1 MWHCTATLMCRGLGF
16 HLIPVEAAWHDRTM
30 RSRTNGSQPFAI
42 KVDDE
47 VLNDLRARIRST
59 RWPQPAP
66 GAAWE
71 QGTDLEYLRELLSH
85 WAETFD
91 WRAQERALNAF
102 HHFRVELEGVR
113 IHFVHA
119 RARHGGGIPLILTHG
134 WPSAF
139 VELLPLVPLLTDPE
153 NHGIDG
159 PAFDLVIPS
168 LPGYGFSERPARAN
182 YRSIAKLW
190 HRLMRDL
197 GYARYGAGGGDFGAG
212 VATLMALDDPAPLLG
227 IHLSN
232 LELSP
237 FIGAGAPPLSETE
250 RAYLAQRQR
259 WDDVERGYSAIQS
272 TKPQTLAYAL
282 NDSPAGL
289 AAWVVE
295 KWRSWSDSG
304 GDLNRRFSRDFL
316 LTLLTIYWVTGTMT
330 TSMRDYFDNR
340 WHGIALG
347 PQDMVRVPTAI
358 ANFAKQLAFEGEP
371 PREWAQRL
379 YDVRQWTP
387 MISGGHF
394 APAEEPELFA
404 RDVARFFAGLAP

>member
-1 MWHCTATLMCRGLGF
+1 MT
-16 HLIPVEAAWHDRTM
+16 
-30 RSRTNGSQPFAI
+30 SGSQTKGIQPFNI
-42 KVDDE
+42 HVGDE
-47 VLNDLRARIRST
+47 VLTDLRARIRST

-71 QGTDLEYLRELLSH
+71 QGTDLDYLRALLTY

-102 HHFRVELEGVR
+102 DHFRVELEGVR

-119 RARHGGGIPLILTHG
+119 PARHGGGIPLILTHG

-139 VELLPLVPLLTDPE
+139 VELLALVPLLTDPAS
-153 NHGIDG
+153 HGIDG

-168 LPGYGFSERPARAN
+168 LPGYGFSERPARTN

-197 GYARYGAGGGDFGAG
+197 GYERYGAGGGDFGAG
-212 VATLMALDDPAPLLG
+212 VATLMALDDPGPLLG

-232 LELSP
+232 LEHSP
-237 FIGAGAPPLSETE
+237 SIGEGAPALTE
-250 RAYLAQRQR
+250 AENRYLAQRQR

-272 TKPQTLAYAL
+272 TKPQTLAYGL

-289 AAWVVE
+289 AAWIVE

-304 GDLNRRFSRDFL
+304 GHLDLRFSRDFL
-316 LTLLTIYWVTGTMT
+316 LTLLTIYWATGTIT

-340 WHGIALG
+340 WHGIELG
-347 PQDMVRVPTAI
+347 PQDVVRVPTAI
-358 ANFAKQLAFEGEP
+358 ANFAKQFAFEGEP
-371 PREWAQRL
+371 PREWAERL
-379 YDVRQWTP
+379 YEVRRWTP
-387 MISGGHF
+387 MQSGGHF
-394 APAEEPELFA
+394 APAEEPELLA
-404 RDVARFFAGLAP
+404 RDIAQFFAGLQP